1 MGKVYLLYYD
11 YCHTRGNHAG
21 MAYLARAMQ
30 ASNRSIRLIKHP
42 EQEYRGGW
50 LFAYMYALG
59 IAAYLK
65 FVLRRGDQ
73 VLFFEYLSGDF
84 GYQDT
89 IARLLRQWGCN
100 NYFSGLVHLGGDQL
114 MSLYKTPAAILRRL
128 DYTDRILVFGSS
140 LKTFLSDS
148 VGYRKP
154 IVRTYHYAETTF
166 YVPSSKPHEAGAPL
180 QVLVL
185 GKLKRNADQ
194 LAAIIERTKGI
205 AYFHVCA
212 GRSAHAS
219 IAHFPHVRI
228 YPALSEVDLRGL
240 MQLSDVN
247 LSVFYDTVG
256 SNAVT
261 STLACGL
268 VQVASHVGSI
278 EDYGDSTNSIWC
290 ECTDDFV
297 NALAALAHDEQRL
310 RKMQK
315 SARAQA
321 ERISLA
327 NSVNYFNTLLVRP
340 EQEARYES

>member
-11 YCHTRGNHAG
+11 YRHTSGNHAG
-21 MAYLARAMQ
+21 MAYMARAMQ
-30 ASNRSIRLIKHP
+30 ISNRSICLIKHP

-50 LFAYMYALG
+50 LFAYGYALG
-59 IAAYLK
+59 LAAYLK
-65 FVLRRGDQ
+65 LVLRRGDQ

-89 IARLLRQWGCN
+89 IARLLRQWGCTN
-100 NYFSGLVHLGGDQL
+100 QFSGLVHLGGDQL
-114 MSLYKTPAAILRRL
+114 MSLYKTPSGILWRL
-128 DYTDRILVFGSS
+128 DYMDRILVFGSS

-154 IVRTYHYAETTF
+154 IFRTYHYTETAF
-166 YVPSSKPHEAGAPL
+166 YVPSPKPRESGAPL

-194 LAAIIERTKGI
+194 LTEIIGRTREM
-205 AYFHVCA
+205 ACFHVCA
-212 GRSAHAS
+212 GSSTQAS
-219 IAHFPHVRI
+219 IANFPNVRI
-228 YPALSEVDLRGL
+228 YPPLSEGDLRGL
-240 MQLSDVN
+240 MQLCDVN

-256 SNAVT
+256 SNAIT

-290 ECTDDFV
+290 ARTDDFI
-297 NALAALAHDEQRL
+297 NALAVLANDEQRL
-310 RKMQK
+310 TQMKK

-321 ERISLA
+321 ERMSLG
-327 NSVNYFNTLLVRP
+327 NSVNYFNTLLGPP
-340 EQEARYES
+340 EQEGRYES